1 MSEIA
6 KCPLCG
12 KDVKKSI
19 WRPEYE
25 GCAGSVVV
33 TVKCCGM
40 EAVSVP
46 LWNQYAAAM
55 ELAKTYVW
63 EKEVVHL
70 KHGNGW
76 PAHISNDGISEIVL
90 HEYKAWEDS
99 KAAKK
104 RVMDLF
110 NNKQ

>member
-25 GCAGSVVV
+25 GCAGSVVI

-40 EAVSVP
+40 EALTVE

-55 ELAKTYVW
+55 ELARFTVAMKTCRAYCPETAYLHAQDRVL
-63 EKEVVHL
+63 EVF
-70 KHGNGW
+70 
-76 PAHISNDGISEIVL
+76 
-90 HEYKAWEDS
+90 
-99 KAAKK
+99 
-104 RVMDLF
+104 R
-110 NNKQ
+110 

>member
-12 KDVKKSI
+12 KDVKRSI

-40 EAVSVP
+40 EALTVE

-55 ELAKTYVW
+55 ELAKATCQREHIRRNIFNDWDKYDENLLQAKQRVL
-63 EKEVVHL
+63 EVF
-70 KHGNGW
+70 
-76 PAHISNDGISEIVL
+76 I
-90 HEYKAWEDS
+90 
-99 KAAKK
+99 
-104 RVMDLF
+104 
-110 NNKQ
+110 

>member
-12 KDVKKSI
+12 KDVKRSI

-40 EAVSVP
+40 EALTVE
-46 LWNQYAAAM
+46 LWNQYAAAI
-55 ELAKTYVW
+55 ELAEAKAWQQEVW
-63 EKEVVHL
+63 EALRKPWDFVQVLRERKSIESICDIFEKSEV
-70 KHGNGW
+70 
-76 PAHISNDGISEIVL
+76 D
-90 HEYKAWEDS
+90 
-99 KAAKK
+99 AKSAEK
-104 RVMDLF
+104 RVLEVF
-110 NNKQ
+110 K